1 MERGQGRSNLRWLC
15 WGAAGGALGSPGLGD
30 RGPWGRGPPLAR
42 TLRRPGV
49 PSGEGGSGGW
59 PRRAP
64 KAPVGPLL
72 AQIHPLHLASHPL
85 PSGLLFPHLHQVPLP
100 HGQLLPQ
107 PAGPSVAHCSLSASG
122 WSKGEEEGSREGWD
136 NGGRDGG
143 RNMGRLKGIGGGST
157 ERSKTSIHIQAHIGL
172 HILSQYWGG
181 GGCNTWYY
189 TTISWDWVLG
199 KGWRATVH
207 TWKYSVCVQGV
218 NEGKL

>member
-143 RNMGRLKGIGGGST
+143 RNMGRLKGIGGGVNWTVKNKHPYSG
-157 ERSKTSIHIQAHIGL
+157 SYWASHIKSVL
-172 HILSQYWGG
+172 RGG
-181 GGCNTWYY
+181 
-189 TTISWDWVLG
+189 D
-199 KGWRATVH
+199 ATH
-207 TWKYSVCVQGV
+207 GITLQ
-218 NEGKL
+218 